1 MKQKKVVILGSTG
14 SIGKSALS
22 LFDSS
27 LKNYKVLGLSAGS
40 NAGLL
45 NRQIEKYRP
54 SRAAIMDTS
63 ASKKVKA
70 GGAKVYE
77 GMEGLVKLAT
87 LKEADIVLLAVVGA
101 AGIIPLISAI
111 RAGKKIA
118 LANKEALVIAGDIIS
133 KELKKTKAELIPV
146 DSEHSAIFQALAGH
160 KKDYVKRFIITASGG
175 RFKNFKKSRL
185 KNITVKQALRHPT
198 WKMGKKITI
207 DSGTLMNKGLEV
219 IEAHYLFGI
228 PYEKID
234 VVIHPQSIIHSMV
247 EYIDGSVIAQMSLP
261 DMKLPIMYALTF
273 PEKAPSAVKPIRFT
287 DIKKLTF
294 ARADR
299 QRFRALGLAVAA
311 GKKGGTMPACMNAA
325 NETAVEAFLN
335 KKIRFDEIIKYVEKT
350 MKKHKNKKNAA
361 LEDILKTDLNARAKT
376 KEMIKNA

>member
-27 LKNYKVLGLSAGS
+27 LKNYRVLGLSAGS

-45 NRQIEKYRP
+45 NRQIKKYRP
-54 SRAAIMDTS
+54 SYAAVMDMS
-63 ASKKVKA
+63 VSSKVKA
-70 GGAKVYE
+70 GGAKVLA
-77 GMEGLVKLAT
+77 GMEGHVRLAA

-118 LANKEALVIAGDIIS
+118 LANKEALVIAGEIIQ
-133 KELKKTKAELIPV
+133 KELKKTKAQLIPV

-185 KNITVKQALRHPT
+185 KDITVKQALKHPT

-273 PEKAPSAVKPIRFT
+273 PEKAPAAVKPIKFT

-294 ARADR
+294 AGADR
-299 QRFRALGLAVAA
+299 SRFRALDLAVAA

-325 NETAVEAFLN
+325 NEAAVEAFLN
-335 KKIRFDEIIKYVEKT
+335 KKIRFDEIIKYVEKV
-350 MKKHKNKKNAA
+350 MKKHKNKKDAA
-361 LEDILKTDLNARAKT
+361 LEDILKTDLKARGET